1 MSGSSRVAAA
11 HGLPEGA
18 EVYARARLVKEGD
31 QPTHTLTNY
40 YRPEHVEGTRLVDP
54 TPGPAGRGGGFR
66 VLYDAGYGID
76 HMKERLFARA
86 ATPDEVKQLQLPPGE
101 PVVELHRTTYTAEG
115 TVVEF
120 AIGVHAASRFA
131 WEYDFDARLGE
142 GQGGAAVISTQDW
155 ADARRVWDYHQMG
168 HSPRP
173 CSVAIGLGS
182 HDLGV
187 ADTAV
192 DLYKRGMA
200 PLLLF
205 TGATSPTTRERM
217 PRGEAVRYRERAVE
231 LGVPS
236 SDVLVE
242 PRARNTGENI
252 RFSRELLEEAGVEV
266 SSVLLI
272 SKPYEERRAYAT
284 ARKLWPGVEV
294 VSASSPMTLDEYVD
308 SIGDA
313 RLVIDMLVG
322 ALQRL
327 MIYPEQGFM
336 IGQPLPADVL
346 EAYERLCRAG
356 FTSRLLTTDAPSA

>member
-1 MSGSSRVAAA
+1 M
-11 HGLPEGA
+11 
-18 EVYARARLVKEGD
+18 
-31 QPTHTLTNY
+31 
-40 YRPEHVEGTRLVDP
+40 
-54 TPGPAGRGGGFR
+54 
-66 VLYDAGYGID
+66 
-76 HMKERLFARA
+76 
-86 ATPDEVKQLQLPPGE
+86 
-101 PVVELHRTTYTAEG
+101 
-115 TVVEF
+115 
-120 AIGVHAASRFA
+120 
-131 WEYDFDARLGE
+131 
-142 GQGGAAVISTQDW
+142 ISTQDW

-168 HSPRP
+168 HTPQP

-192 DLYKRGMA
+192 DLYKRGLA
-200 PLLLF
+200 PLLVF

-217 PRGEAVRYRERAVE
+217 PRGEAVHYRERALE

-236 SDVLVE
+236 EAILVE
-242 PRARNTGENI
+242 PHARNTGENI
-252 RFSRELLEEAGVEV
+252 RFSRKLLEESGVEV

-294 VSASSPMTLDEYVD
+294 VSASTPMTFAEYVD

-327 MIYPEQGFM
+327 MIYPDQGFM
-336 IGQPLPADVL
+336 IRQPVPDDVA
-346 EAYERLCRAG
+346 EAYERLCQAG
-356 FTSRLLTTDAPSA
+356 YTSRLTTAATSST